1 MLQENVQL
9 EKERDSL
16 RKQFAK
22 LTEEHESLREHMHSE
37 HNKMTQEQK
46 VHRQVNAFN
55 HHAQVF
61 LSPVKT
67 IKMTTIEASPS
78 IMNSLYKA
86 TSIAWYFVKQ
96 RPI

>member
-22 LTEEHESLREHMHSE
+22 LTEDHESLREHMHSE

-46 VHRQVNAFN
+46 VHRQVNGFN
-55 HHAQVF
+55 HHAQV
-61 LSPVKT
+61 LISPARTLK
-67 IKMTTIEASPS
+67 IKQLKPDH
-78 IMNSLYKA
+78 
-86 TSIAWYFVKQ
+86 
-96 RPI
+96 R